1 MLGADESIPP
11 EPHPNAMISFPQSA
25 LGLALCVLM
34 LAPTSV
40 DARMYRYTD
49 DNGQL
54 VISNTVP
61 SDATSRGYEILND
74 QGRVVETIAPA
85 PTEEE
90 LAARAA
96 AEERKL
102 EEERQRKADAKLL
115 RRYSHPDEAVRAMH
129 RKLQELQSL
138 NQLKRGNIGVIIN
151 QLDEEQA
158 RAADLER
165 SGREIPQATLDKI
178 ERLQAQI
185 REIEREI
192 AAQNAEIETIRE
204 AYIRDIERLETVTGK
219 ERTLPLDPPTS
230 STDTAAND

>member
-1 MLGADESIPP
+1 MNRPVRSVLSYGLCALLL
-11 EPHPNAMISFPQSA
+11 AAASA
-25 LGLALCVLM
+25 E
-34 LAPTSV
+34 
-40 DARMYRYTD
+40 ARMYRYTD

-74 QGRVVETIAPA
+74 QGRVIQTIAPA

-96 AEERKL
+96 AEER
-102 EEERQRKADAKLL
+102 EAQEARQREADAKLL
-115 RRYSHPDEAVRAMH
+115 RRFSHPDDAVRAMH
-129 RKLQELQSL
+129 RKLQEMQSL
-138 NQLKRGNIGVIIN
+138 NQLKRGNISVIVN

-165 SGREIPQATLDKI
+165 SGREIPDATLQKI

-192 AAQNAEIETIRE
+192 VVQNSEIETMRK
-204 AYIRDIERLETVTGK
+204 RFVQDIERLEEITG
-219 ERTLPLDPPTS
+219 ERRSLPLDPE
-230 STDTAAND
+230 TAASEQ